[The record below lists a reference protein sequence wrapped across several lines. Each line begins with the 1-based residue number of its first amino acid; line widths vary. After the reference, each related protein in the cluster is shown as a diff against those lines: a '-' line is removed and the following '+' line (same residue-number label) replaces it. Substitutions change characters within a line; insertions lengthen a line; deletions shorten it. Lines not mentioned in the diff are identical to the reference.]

1 MSDDPKPPPTTA
13 LAPAERF
20 TRPLLEA
27 FRRGDVTGLLA
38 QLGLDKLDGPTAVAV
53 RTLAELGVETRRE
66 SISVL
71 GAHEAFV
78 RRTRAGDLRQVI
90 MPVRLSL
97 ADKTLYQIPI
107 RKPHDPETG
116 ELITGNWKTWQDR
129 TRKKAEWKD
138 AVQTSAEVSYQGYL
152 RLNGVAGCAVGSP
165 PTVMVDGEP
174 RTNPY
179 LQRADMGN
187 GRLGDIIRVVIALT
201 VVGPTPATGNPV
213 VVNYTLDYDPSK
225 DLQHMLAKVADDHP
239 NECYLIDESDV
250 EKKPGWK
257 FVPLYGGVGY
267 HVNLRVEAVRG
278 VYAEF
283 VNLLQNALK
292 KAQTIARRNAMKSHP
307 ALAVHTC
314 EVDKNGRA
322 VVPVVGWA
330 GDQSAMDKWTALVSR
345 LSRGQTIDVEAVDV
359 TETYDPEKHRAGGG
373 AGGVDV
379 PGTTASGLDPEVEER
394 NRLIEQIDDALPL
407 CSTSLIA
414 SLGYNPAKMNADEL
428 REVLARMNAH
438 LDKQ

>member
-1 MSDDPKPPPTTA
+1 MSEPTPSPAPTTA
-13 LAPAERF
+13 LAAGDRF
-20 TRPLLEA
+20 SRPLLEA

-38 QLGLDKLDGPTAVAV
+38 NLGLDKLDGPLALAV

-66 SISVL
+66 SIHVL
-71 GAHEAFV
+71 GAHEVFV
-78 RRTRAGDLRQVI
+78 RRTRGGDLRQVI

-97 ADKTLYQIPI
+97 ADKTLYQLPI
-107 RKPHDPETG
+107 RKPHDPDTNEV
-116 ELITGNWKTWQDR
+116 IAGNWKAWQDK
-129 TRKKAEWKD
+129 TRKKAVWKD
-138 AVQTSAEVSYQGYL
+138 VVQTSAEVSYQGYL

-165 PTVMVDGEP
+165 PTVMVDGEA

-179 LQRADMGN
+179 LQRAVMPD
-187 GRLGDIIRVVIALT
+187 GRLGDIIRVVICQT

-225 DLQHMLAKVADDHP
+225 DLQHMLARVADDHP
-239 NECYLIDESDV
+239 DECYLVDESDV
-250 EKKPGWK
+250 EKRPGWK

-307 ALAVHTC
+307 ALAIHTV
-314 EVDKNGRA
+314 EVDKHGRA
-322 VVPVVGWA
+322 VVGVVGWA
-330 GDQSAMDKWTALVSR
+330 GDQSAMERWTSLVSR
-345 LSRGQTIDVEAVDV
+345 LSRGQTIDAEAVEL
-359 TETYDPEKHRAGGG
+359 TEAYDPEQHRAGGG
-373 AGGVDV
+373 AGVDV
-379 PGTTASGLDPEVEER
+379 GARAESGLDPEVAEK

-407 CSTSLIA
+407 LSTSVIA
-414 SLGYNPAKMNADEL
+414 GLNYAPAKNSTDEL
-428 REVLARMNAH
+428 RDILAKINNA
-438 LDKQ
+438 LDK